1 MSEYSREG
9 GQTPGVPGQGQGAGN
24 VSSQFGERTDQLAD
38 QAGDTLPA
46 DRPATGQVG
55 EDASAR
61 TRRYDQARERASE
74 IGHKAQQRA
83 EQGKE
88 KAATG
93 MHRAADRIR
102 ERGSGSEGLAGQ
114 ASSKAASGMDKAADY
129 LKDHNTDE
137 MLKDAERYAKD
148 HPGQAILGA
157 AVAGFLLGKILL

>member
-9 GQTPGVPGQGQGAGN
+9 GQAPGAPGQGQSGSM
-24 VSSQFGERTDQLAD
+24 SSQFSERTEPLGD

-46 DRPATGQVG
+46 DRPA
-55 EDASAR
+55 SADVAQGPSTK
-61 TRRYDQARERASE
+61 TRRYDQARERASAMS
-74 IGHKAQQRA
+74 HKAQQRA

-114 ASSKAASGMDKAADY
+114 ASSKAANGMDKAADY

-137 MLKDAERYAKD
+137 MLKDAERYAKE
-148 HPGQAILGA
+148 HPGQAIVGA
-157 AVAGFLLGKILL
+157 VVAGFLLGKILL

>member
-9 GQTPGVPGQGQGAGN
+9 GQAPGAPGQGQSGSM
-24 VSSQFGERTDQLAD
+24 SSQFSERTEPLGD

-46 DRPATGQVG
+46 DRPSAPDVSKDVSG
-55 EDASAR
+55 AR
-61 TRRYDQARERASE
+61 TRRYDQARERATE
-74 IGHKAQQRA
+74 FGHKARQGA

-102 ERGSGSEGLAGQ
+102 ERGSGSEGFAGQ
-114 ASSKAASGMDKAADY
+114 ASSKAANGMDKAADY

-137 MLKDAERYAKD
+137 MLKDAERYAKE
-148 HPGQAILGA
+148 HPGQAIVGA
-157 AVAGFLLGKILL
+157 VVAGFLLGKILL

>member
-9 GQTPGVPGQGQGAGN
+9 GQTPGVPGQGQSAG
-24 VSSQFGERTDQLAD
+24 SMGSQFSERTEPLGD

-46 DRPATGQVG
+46 DRPASTDVPQGP
-55 EDASAR
+55 STR
-61 TRRYDQARERASE
+61 TRRYDQARERASAMS
-74 IGHKAQQRA
+74 HKAQQRA

-114 ASSKAASGMDKAADY
+114 ASSKAANGMDKAADY

-137 MLKDAERYAKD
+137 MLKDAERYAKE
-148 HPGQAILGA
+148 HPGQAIVGA
-157 AVAGFLLGKILL
+157 VVAGFLLGKIIL